1 MIKASEASMRIGQ
14 LAKAA
19 GVSVQTI
26 RFYERRGLL
35 RSPQRTASGYRIY
48 FAKDLESLRFIKW
61 CQPLGFTLTELTEL
75 LQLHAAVA
83 NQAATQEPLGPKE
96 LSSIVLLGQQKL
108 ASIEEKTRR
117 FQKMQRQL
125 REMITVL
132 QSTPYPTCPASGT
145 GTLPRRSRR

>member
-1 MIKASEASMRIGQ
+1 MRIGQ

-48 FAKDLESLRFIKW
+48 VATDLESLRFIKW
-61 CQPLGFTLTELTEL
+61 CQPMGFTLRELSEL

-83 NQAATQEPLGPKE
+83 NRDAAARMPRTKE
-96 LSSIVLLGQQKL
+96 MASIVRIGEQKL
-108 ASIEEKTRR
+108 ASIEEKTRLL
-117 FQKMQRQL
+117 QKMRRQL
-125 REMITVL
+125 RAMIVQL
-132 QSTPYPTCPASGT
+132 QGAQQPTCPASGQ
-145 GTLPRRSRR
+145 GNPSRRSKR

>member
-1 MIKASEASMRIGQ
+1 LMRIGQ

-48 FAKDLESLRFIKW
+48 VATDLESLRFIKW
-61 CQPLGFTLTELTEL
+61 CQPMGFTLRELSEL

-83 NQAATQEPLGPKE
+83 NRDAAARMPRTKE
-96 LSSIVLLGQQKL
+96 MASIVRIGEQKL
-108 ASIEEKTRR
+108 ASIEEKTRLL
-117 FQKMQRQL
+117 QKMRRQL
-125 REMITVL
+125 RAMIVQL
-132 QSTPYPTCPASGT
+132 QGAQQPTCPASGQ
-145 GTLPRRSRR
+145 GNPSRRSKR